1 MQGVIGSPIS
11 TIEHVHTIGSIVPL
25 ELNDLEKSC
34 RSAAVNSSYG
44 QDKRSKSD
52 SEERSR
58 SRHSDKSK
66 NTILSRL
73 IKQKDAIKLL
83 D

>member
-1 MQGVIGSPIS
+1 M
-11 TIEHVHTIGSIVPL
+11 PL
-25 ELNDLEKSC
+25 ELNDLEKSR
-34 RSAAVNSSYG
+34 RSAAANSSYG

-73 IKQKDAIKLL
+73 IKRKDAIKLL